1 MEDTETLTYDTQSMS
16 TVFKNFF
23 SNLVESLLSKL
34 LNPPDKYKLKSD
46 KNYYSSFIVTDDF
59 YLNNTSEDKIL
70 QII

>member
-1 MEDTETLTYDTQSMS
+1 MS

-34 LNPPDKYKLKSD
+34 PNPPDKYKLKSN

-59 YLNNTSEDKIL
+59 CLNNTSEDKIL